1 MKTHLAIRGHY
12 QRGNEVIKIL
22 EMLGGENKDNL
33 KGNELRFF
41 YFICPYT
48 NIIKNVFEE
57 QMLITQW
64 ETHSLDSFNEEYPY
78 KTGDTLN
85 INGEECYILET
96 FWSGFTIRYKVYNE
110 KYVSEYSAE
119 RIKELMSE
127 KPMEQE
133 VVNTDKSNLQI
144 FAEVYEGLEH
154 LKKMGYS
161 LDNMTCGELKKLLYH
176 KIVG

>member
-1 MKTHLAIRGHY
+1 MKTHLAIRGND
-12 QRGNEVIKIL
+12 QRGNEVIEIL

-33 KGNELRFF
+33 NGNELRCF
-41 YFICPYT
+41 YFICPHT

-64 ETHSLDSFNEEYPY
+64 ETHSLDSFNKEYPY
-78 KTGDTLN
+78 KTFDKLV
-85 INGEECYILET
+85 INGKDCHIVET
-96 FWSGFTIRYKVYNE
+96 FWSGFTIRYKVDYGL
-110 KYVSEYSAE
+110 YLMEYSAE
-119 RIKELMSE
+119 RISELISE

-133 VVNTDKSNLQI
+133 VVNTNKSNLQI

-161 LDNMTCGELKKLLYH
+161 LDNMTCGELKKLLYN

>member
-1 MKTHLAIRGHY
+1 
-12 QRGNEVIKIL
+12 
-22 EMLGGENKDNL
+22 
-33 KGNELRFF
+33 
-41 YFICPYT
+41 
-48 NIIKNVFEE
+48 
-57 QMLITQW
+57 MLITQW
-64 ETHSLDSFNEEYPY
+64 ETHSLDSFNEEYLY